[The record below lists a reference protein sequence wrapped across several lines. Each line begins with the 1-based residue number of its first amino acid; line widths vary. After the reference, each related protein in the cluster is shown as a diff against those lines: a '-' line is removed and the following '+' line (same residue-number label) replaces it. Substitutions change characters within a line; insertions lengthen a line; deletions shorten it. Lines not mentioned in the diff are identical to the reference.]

1 MTMPLHPLKSLAD
14 HAPKKNRKVPGI
26 KQLENC
32 SSHIIVREMVGDLE
46 ITVYQNGYVT
56 CRRDKSTA
64 VFRLHDCG
72 GYYYQ
77 TPTADVP
84 VYLPAELF
92 ENESW
97 YIRLYL
103 ESEDSLNKNYERKQ
117 RRRTISY
124 SDGMEEYI
132 NAFADLRMEGLK
144 ILLEHEDL
152 QLFLERLSRLSEKR
166 QLALRLYCLN
176 GLSLAD
182 SAAVYGATERAVSEV
197 LHRAIQKLL
206 SMYGLPA
213 EAISLS
219 YHHTQGGGKKS
230 E

>member
-1 MTMPLHPLKSLAD
+1 
-14 HAPKKNRKVPGI
+14 
-26 KQLENC
+26 
-32 SSHIIVREMVGDLE
+32 
-46 ITVYQNGYVT
+46 
-56 CRRDKSTA
+56 
-64 VFRLHDCG
+64 
-72 GYYYQ
+72 
-77 TPTADVP
+77 
-84 VYLPAELF
+84 
-92 ENESW
+92 
-97 YIRLYL
+97 
-103 ESEDSLNKNYERKQ
+103 
-117 RRRTISY
+117 
-124 SDGMEEYI
+124 MEEYI

-152 QLFLERLSRLSEKR
+152 QLFLERLSRLSEKQ

-213 EAISLS
+213 ENISLS